1 MVIIE
6 RELIELS
13 DESPDIQLSSEVSR
27 LIQLRLEARLTQ
39 SELAKAVGVSQ
50 AYIARIERG
59 TLDPKLSIVSRIT
72 DHLISQIANRR
83 YQGRFRDLTCSEIMT
98 PNPMTIDARD
108 PASRAVEIMLEHSYS
123 QIPVLRGSSIVGL
136 LTEYDIIKD
145 LHHDLS
151 QMSVQAVMSPQSPPV
166 VSETTLVTNMVPLF
180 ETHQAVLVQNQGR
193 LSGIVTRAD
202 LLSQLS

>member
-1 MVIIE
+1 M
-6 RELIELS
+6 S
-13 DESPDIQLSSEVSR
+13 DESADVRVSSEVSR

-59 TLDPKLSIVSRIT
+59 TLDPKLSIVARIT
-72 DHLISQIANRR
+72 DHLTSQIASRR
-83 YQGRFRDLTCSEIMT
+83 YRGRFRDLTCSEIMT

-123 QIPVLRGSSIVGL
+123 QIPVLRGNSIVGL

-151 QMSVQAVMSPQSPPV
+151 QMSVQAVMSPESPPV
-166 VSETTLVTNMVPLF
+166 VSETTLVTDVIPLF
-180 ETHQAVLVQNQGR
+180 EAHQAVLVQNQGR

-202 LLSQLS
+202 LLGQLS